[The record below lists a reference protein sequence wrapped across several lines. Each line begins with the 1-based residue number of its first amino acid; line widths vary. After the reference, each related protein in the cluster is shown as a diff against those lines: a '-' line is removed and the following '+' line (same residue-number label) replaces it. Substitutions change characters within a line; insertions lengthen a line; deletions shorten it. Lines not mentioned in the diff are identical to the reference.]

1 MPGPSSSFQD
11 PAFSG
16 RNLACRRGERLV
28 FARLNFLLPPAGA
41 LLLTGPNG
49 SGKSSLLRLMAGLA
63 PAEAGEMLWGT
74 ELISDD
80 REAHRQRLHFV
91 GHQDAIKP
99 PLTVRELI
107 GFWGGLRGAP
117 PEDADRAL
125 ERFRLAELADHPCRF
140 LSAGQ
145 KRRLTLARLLASPAN
160 LWLLDEPTL
169 GLDIQATADL
179 AAIVKDHRAQ
189 GGRIVLSTHNAFDL
203 PDAAS
208 LVMSDFAPPR
218 RQAA

>member
-1 MPGPSSSFQD
+1 M
-11 PAFSG
+11 
-16 RNLACRRGERLV
+16 
-28 FARLNFLLPPAGA
+28 
-41 LLLTGPNG
+41 LLTGPNG

-63 PAEAGEMLWGT
+63 PAEAGEMLWAGEPIT
-74 ELISDD
+74 QD
-80 REAHRQRLHFV
+80 REAHRARLHFV

-117 PEDADRAL
+117 ADSAEQAL
-125 ERFRLAELADHPCRF
+125 HRFRLTELADHPCRF

-145 KRRLTLARLLASPAN
+145 KRRLALARLLASPAE

-169 GLDIQATADL
+169 GLDTQATADL
-179 AAIVKDHRAQ
+179 AAIVKDHRAG
-189 GGRIVLSTHNAFDL
+189 GGRIVLSTHIAFDL

-218 RQAA
+218 RRAA